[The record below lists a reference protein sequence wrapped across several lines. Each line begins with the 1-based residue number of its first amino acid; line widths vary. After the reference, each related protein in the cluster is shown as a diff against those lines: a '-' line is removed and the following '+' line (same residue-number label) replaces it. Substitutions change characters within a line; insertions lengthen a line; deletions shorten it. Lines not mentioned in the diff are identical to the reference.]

1 MQIWILWQKIKCKL
15 HIYLAFNQKQI
26 FQQINPP
33 KTKPNPEKGIK
44 TDLMEIKKAF
54 FKSNKWNRLDQEVVS
69 GTSGILGFLQTRNIF
84 ITNLNA

>member
-33 KTKPNPEKGIK
+33 KTKPNPEKGSNGN
-44 TDLMEIKKAF
+44 KKAF

>member
-1 MQIWILWQKIKCKL
+1 MKTMRPRRGRRRLFNMQIWILWQKIKCKL

-44 TDLMEIKKAF
+44 TDLMEIKKHF
-54 FKSNKWNRLDQEVVS
+54 SKVIN
-69 GTSGILGFLQTRNIF
+69 GTGWIRKLFLEPV
-84 ITNLNA
+84 AY